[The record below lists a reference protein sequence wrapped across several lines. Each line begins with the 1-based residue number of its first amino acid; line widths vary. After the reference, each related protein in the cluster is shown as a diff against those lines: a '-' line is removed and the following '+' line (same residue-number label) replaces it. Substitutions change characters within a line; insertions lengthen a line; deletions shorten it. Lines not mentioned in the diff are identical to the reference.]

1 MNGEQTGD
9 FLLISATKTGDIG
22 DIYNYIY
29 IYTYPPM
36 SSNMASWKIPHL

>member
-29 IYTYPPM
+29 IYIY
-36 SSNMASWKIPHL
+36 IPSDVIKHG